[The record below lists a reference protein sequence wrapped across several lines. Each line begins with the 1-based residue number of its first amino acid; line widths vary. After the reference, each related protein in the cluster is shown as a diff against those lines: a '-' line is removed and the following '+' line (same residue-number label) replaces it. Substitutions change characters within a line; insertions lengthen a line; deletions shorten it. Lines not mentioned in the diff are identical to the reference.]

1 MNKTNTYKMDKQE
14 IINTTVEYFKEQLS
28 GEATGHDWFHIQR
41 VWKLS
46 KSIAQKEGEMDM
58 FVVEMGALLHDIA
71 DHKFHD
77 GDDKIGAIKA
87 REYLQK
93 YDIDSQSIDRIVQIV
108 EEISFKGLKVPTL
121 MSTKEGEVVQDADR
135 LDAIGAIGIA
145 RTFAYGGSKNRPIY
159 DPFIKP
165 VCHTSFAAYK
175 TSTAPT
181 INHFYEKLLG
191 LKDRLNTKTAMIEG
205 ERRHAFMEA
214 FLKNF
219 YKDWDANL

>member
-1 MNKTNTYKMDKQE
+1 MTNQE
-14 IINTTVEYFKEQLS
+14 IINSTVEYFKEQLS
-28 GEATGHDWFHIQR
+28 GEATGHDWFHIER

-46 KSIAQKEGEMDM
+46 KSIAKEEGEMDM

-71 DHKFHD
+71 DHKFHG

-87 REYLQK
+87 REYLEK
-93 YDIDSQSIDRIVQIV
+93 YDISAERINKIVQIV
-108 EEISFKGLKVPTL
+108 EEISFKGLRVPTI
-121 MSTKEGEVVQDADR
+121 MTTQEGEVVQDADR
-135 LDAIGAIGIA
+135 LDAMGAIGVA
-145 RTFAYGGSKNRPIY
+145 RAFAYGGSKNRPIY
-159 DPFIKP
+159 NPIIKP

-191 LKDRLNTKTAMIEG
+191 LKDRLNTETGKKEG
-205 ERRHAFMEA
+205 ERRHAFMEE
-214 FLKNF
+214 FLRSF

>member
-1 MNKTNTYKMDKQE
+1 MTNQE
-14 IINTTVEYFKEQLS
+14 IINSTVEYFKEQLS
-28 GEATGHDWFHIQR
+28 GETTGHDWFHIQR

-46 KSIAQKEGEMDM
+46 KAIANKEGKMNM

-71 DHKFHD
+71 DHKFHG

-87 REYLQK
+87 REYLEK
-93 YDIDSQSIDRIVQIV
+93 FEIDSQSIDKIVQIV
-108 EEISFKGLKVPTL
+108 EEISFKGLKVPTI
-121 MSTKEGEVVQDADR
+121 MSTKEGEIVQDADR
-135 LDAIGAIGIA
+135 LDAIGAIGVA
-145 RTFAYGGSKNRPIY
+145 RAFAYGGSKNRPIY
-159 DPFIKP
+159 NPIIKP

-191 LKDRLNTKTAMIEG
+191 LKDRLNTEAGKIEG
-205 ERRHAFMEA
+205 ERRHAFMEE

-219 YKDWDANL
+219 YKDWDANIS

>member
-1 MNKTNTYKMDKQE
+1 MTYQE
-14 IINTTVEYFKEQLS
+14 IINSTIEYFKEQLS

-46 KSIAQKEGEMDM
+46 KSIAKEEGEMDM

-71 DHKFHD
+71 DHKFHG

-87 REYLQK
+87 REYLEK
-93 YDIDSQSIDRIVQIV
+93 FEIDSQSMDKIVQIV
-108 EEISFKGLKVPTL
+108 EEISFKGLRVPTI
-121 MSTKEGEVVQDADR
+121 MTTKEGEVVQDADR
-135 LDAIGAIGIA
+135 LDAMGAIGVA

-159 DPFIKP
+159 DPIIKP

-191 LKDRLNTKTAMIEG
+191 LKERLNTKTGKKEG
-205 ERRHAFMEA
+205 ERRHAFMEE
-214 FLKNF
+214 FLRNF